1 MKYYIYANKLENGNV
16 EIGASNIAETVRV
29 PLEEVDEALA
39 NYSLI
44 EFGMNKLAGKI
55 LTLVD
60 ATMSEPRQNK
70 AFKDVIRNY
79 FAEEFSFFSELM
91 MKGSIRESLK
101 EVEEMND
108 EEFAEW
114 EKKNPPVDIS
124 EIICPD
130 NK

>member
-16 EIGASNIAETVRV
+16 EICASNIAETVRV

-44 EFGMNKLAGKI
+44 EFGVNKLAGKI

-91 MKGSIRESLK
+91 MKGTIRESLK

-108 EEFAEW
+108 EEFAE
-114 EKKNPPVDIS
+114 
-124 EIICPD
+124 
-130 NK
+130 